1 MTKMTGGQALVQS
14 LYREGVRTMFGLP
27 GVQLYHAM
35 DAFHSEPRIRFITT
49 RHEQAAAYMAYGYSA
64 VGDDIGAALV
74 VPGPGLLNA
83 AAAVGTAYSA
93 SVPMLLISG
102 QIERD
107 FIGKGEG
114 RLHEIVD
121 QLDAIKT
128 VTKWAH
134 RILDPAKVPA
144 AVHEA
149 FVQMKS
155 GRPLPVEI
163 EIPPETLADQA
174 EMDFFEP
181 ARRSDIPPSDDSVAA
196 AASALAEA
204 KEPLIWAGEGA
215 LSSGCA
221 PSLMR
226 LAEHLQAPVV
236 CAGEAKGAVSDRHY
250 LAMGVPNWRRD
261 SLDDLLDRADVI
273 LAVGA
278 SLARS
283 ELRPEQSVVLV
294 DVDATQSDDR
304 VAIEVIGNVRSG
316 IKALEIAL
324 LGSTPSR
331 SSRRDEFEAVRFA
344 RYDPNVQIEPQS
356 SFVRAIRS
364 AMPDDGILIEG
375 VTQIGYYSRPFYRV
389 HEPGTY
395 ISSSYFGNL
404 GYAYPT
410 ALGAKVA
417 RPDRAVVAV
426 SGDGG
431 FLFNSQELSTAVKYG
446 INAVVIVFNDGAFGN
461 VYRDQTLE
469 FEGRTIGSELRDP
482 DFMKLAEAYGARGVR
497 ARGPEALES
506 ALREALTVPAPSLI
520 EVPVGMMPIPF

>member
-1 MTKMTGGQALVQS
+1 
-14 LYREGVRTMFGLP
+14 
-27 GVQLYHAM
+27 
-35 DAFHSEPRIRFITT
+35 
-49 RHEQAAAYMAYGYSA
+49 
-64 VGDDIGAALV
+64 
-74 VPGPGLLNA
+74 
-83 AAAVGTAYSA
+83 
-93 SVPMLLISG
+93 
-102 QIERD
+102 
-107 FIGKGEG
+107 
-114 RLHEIVD
+114 
-121 QLDAIKT
+121 
-128 VTKWAH
+128 
-134 RILDPAKVPA
+134 
-144 AVHEA
+144 
-149 FVQMKS
+149 
-155 GRPLPVEI
+155 
-163 EIPPETLADQA
+163 
-174 EMDFFEP
+174 MDFSEP

-304 VAIEVIGNVRSG
+304 VAVEVIGDVRPG
-316 IKALEIAL
+316 VEALEIAVL
-324 LGSTPSR
+324 DSTPSR
-331 SSRRDEFEAVRFA
+331 SSRRDEFEAVRSA
-344 RYDPNVQIEPQS
+344 RYDPNVQIEPQG

-375 VTQIGYYSRPFYRV
+375 VTQLGYYSRPFYRV

-506 ALREALTVPAPSLI
+506 ALRESLTVPAPSLI

>member
-27 GVQLYHAM
+27 GVQLYYAM
-35 DAFHSEPRIRFITT
+35 DAFHAEPRIRFITT

-64 VGDDIGAALV
+64 AGDDIGAALV

-163 EIPPETLADQA
+163 EIPPETLEEEA
-174 EMDFFEP
+174 EVEFHAP
-181 ARRSDIPPSDDSVAA
+181 ALRSQIPPSDDSVAA

-226 LAEHLQAPVV
+226 LAEHLQAPIV
-236 CAGEAKGAVSDRHY
+236 CAGEAKGTVSDRHY

-283 ELRPEQSVVLV
+283 ALRPEQSVVLV

-304 VAIEVIGNVRSG
+304 VAVEVIGDVLPG
-316 IKALEIAL
+316 VEALEIAV

-331 SSRRDEFEAVRFA
+331 SSRRDEFEAVRSA
-344 RYDPNVQIEPQS
+344 RYDPNVQIEPQG

-375 VTQIGYYSRPFYRV
+375 VTQLGYYSRPFYRV
-389 HEPGTY
+389 NEPGTY

-410 ALGAKVA
+410 ALGAKLA

-431 FLFNSQELSTAVKYG
+431 FLFNSQELATAVKYG

-506 ALREALTVPAPSLI
+506 ALRESLAIAAPTLI

>member
-27 GVQLYHAM
+27 GVQLYYAM
-35 DAFHSEPRIRFITT
+35 DAFHAEPRIRFITT

-64 VGDDIGAALV
+64 AGDDIGAALV

-128 VTKWAH
+128 VTKWVH

-163 EIPPETLADQA
+163 EIPPETLEEEA
-174 EMDFFEP
+174 EVEFHAP
-181 ARRSDIPPSDDSVAA
+181 ALRSQIPPSDDSVAA

-226 LAEHLQAPVV
+226 LAEHLQAPIV
-236 CAGEAKGAVSDRHY
+236 CAGEAKGTVSDRHY

-283 ELRPEQSVVLV
+283 ALRPEQSVVLV

-304 VAIEVIGNVRSG
+304 VAVEVIGDVLPG
-316 IKALEIAL
+316 VEALEIAV

-331 SSRRDEFEAVRFA
+331 SSRRDEFEAVRSA
-344 RYDPNVQIEPQS
+344 RYDPNVQIEPQG

-375 VTQIGYYSRPFYRV
+375 VTQLGYYSRPFYRV
-389 HEPGTY
+389 NEPGTY

-431 FLFNSQELSTAVKYG
+431 FLFNSQELATAVKYG

-506 ALREALTVPAPSLI
+506 ALRESLAIAAPTLI